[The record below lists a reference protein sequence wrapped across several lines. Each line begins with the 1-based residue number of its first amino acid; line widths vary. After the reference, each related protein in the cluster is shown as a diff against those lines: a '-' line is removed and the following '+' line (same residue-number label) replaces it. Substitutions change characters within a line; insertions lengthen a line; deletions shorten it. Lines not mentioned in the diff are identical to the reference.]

1 MKYVFL
7 GESWGLAYKDLGGL
21 KMKDFKFVE
30 LVLFGSWVRKRHPE
44 MIEQLEDLYDETIHV
59 LSHETQGLKYNRYR
73 AIGFLKPHKK
83 NKYKRFEKYGKL
95 YDSRYFNI

>member
-1 MKYVFL
+1 MKYVLL

-44 MIEQLEDLYDETIHV
+44 MIEQLEDLYDEFYD
-59 LSHETQGLKYNRYR
+59 EFG
-73 AIGFLKPHKK
+73 
-83 NKYKRFEKYGKL
+83 RFERNEKD
-95 YDSRYFNI
+95 DSMRESSN

>member
-7 GESWGLAYKDLGGL
+7 GESWGLAYKGLGGL

-44 MIEQLEDLYDETIHV
+44 LIDQLEDLYEEFYDEF
-59 LSHETQGLKYNRYR
+59 G
-73 AIGFLKPHKK
+73 
-83 NKYKRFEKYGKL
+83 RFERNEK
-95 YDSRYFNI
+95 DESIRESSN

>member
-7 GESWGLAYKDLGGL
+7 GEFWELAYKDLGGL

-44 MIEQLEDLYDETIHV
+44 LIDQLEDLYDEF
-59 LSHETQGLKYNRYR
+59 G
-73 AIGFLKPHKK
+73 
-83 NKYKRFEKYGKL
+83 RFERNEKDESIREY
-95 YDSRYFNI
+95 SN

>member
-44 MIEQLEDLYDETIHV
+44 MIEQLEDLYDEFYD
-59 LSHETQGLKYNRYR
+59 EFG
-73 AIGFLKPHKK
+73 
-83 NKYKRFEKYGKL
+83 RFERNEND
-95 YDSRYFNI
+95 DSMRESSN

>member
-7 GESWGLAYKDLGGL
+7 GESWRLAYKRLGGL

-44 MIEQLEDLYDETIHV
+44 LIDQLEDLYEEFYDEF
-59 LSHETQGLKYNRYR
+59 G
-73 AIGFLKPHKK
+73 
-83 NKYKRFEKYGKL
+83 RFERNEK
-95 YDSRYFNI
+95 DESIRESSN